1 VNFLTKK
8 HLSRRTFLRGA
19 GVAIALPLL
28 DAMVPARVLARQSA
42 ALTRTRFAGIFVPHG
57 MAPGFWVPTTQSA
70 GFDLPMIMTPL
81 EPFRDSTVIMS
92 GLWSQSA
99 EPPPGVTGADHWVAS
114 AFLCAKKPKK
124 TAGADIL
131 NGVTIDQIIARQIG
145 QDTLLPSLQLAVEDP
160 GANSSNCGEGYS
172 CAYTNSISWPSPN
185 RPLPMEI
192 NPQVVF
198 QRLFGDGTSSGGE
211 RPTHVFERPGTFIVT
226 LTITGDARGTC
237 GALDTDRSILDS
249 ISDTLARFKVGVGP
263 ADRQRVDQYLD
274 DVREIERRLE
284 IAAKASTAA
293 PTSAMPYGVPESFDE
308 HIKLQFDLLTLAFQA
323 DITRVS
329 TLLYARDLT
338 GRSYPDSGTTISF
351 HGGSHHAEDPKR
363 IEEYA
368 VLNRYHVKMLAYFL
382 DKLQKTPDGDG
393 TLLDHSLVLYGSNM
407 GNSNQHLHYD
417 VPHVLAG
424 TASGRLR
431 GGRHLAFPSKTVPT
445 GNLLV
450 SILDLFGVRE
460 DVIGDSTGRL
470 TGLA

>member
-1 VNFLTKK
+1 MFLTRK
-8 HLSRRTFLRGA
+8 HLPRRAFLRGA
-19 GVAIALPLL
+19 GVALALPLL
-28 DAMVPARVLARQSA
+28 DAMVPARALARQSA
-42 ALTRTRFAGIFVPHG
+42 AAQTKTRFTGIFVPHG
-57 MAPGFWVPTTQSA
+57 MAPGHWVPATQGT
-70 GFDLPMIMTPL
+70 GFEFPMIMTPL

-114 AFLCAKKPKK
+114 AYLCAKKPKK
-124 TAGADIL
+124 TAGADIV
-131 NGVTIDQIIARQIG
+131 NGVTIDQIIAKHIG

-172 CAYTNSISWPSPN
+172 CAYTNSISWPAPN

-198 QRLFGDGTSSGGE
+198 QRLFGDGSTPAE
-211 RPTHVFERPGTFIVT
+211 RAANR
-226 LTITGDARGTC
+226 RQ
-237 GALDTDRSILDS
+237 DRSILDS
-249 ISDTLARFKVGVGP
+249 VTETLARFKIDVGT
-263 ADRQRVDQYLD
+263 ADRQRVDQYLE

-293 PTSAMPYGVPESFDE
+293 PSSTMPYGVPESFDE

-338 GRSYPDSGTTISF
+338 GRSYPESGTTISF
-351 HGGSHHAEDPKR
+351 HGGSHHAEDPRR
-363 IEEYA
+363 IADYA

-382 DKLQKTPDGDG
+382 DKLRNTPDGDG

-417 VPHVLAG
+417 VPHILAG
-424 TASGRLR
+424 TAAGRLK
-431 GGRHLAFPSKTVPT
+431 GGRHLAYPTKTTPT

-460 DVIGDSTGRL
+460 DAIGDSTGRL

>member
-1 VNFLTKK
+1 MFLTKK
-8 HLSRRTFLRGA
+8 HLPRRTFLRGA
-19 GVAIALPLL
+19 GAAIALPLL
-28 DAMVPARVLARQSA
+28 DAMVPASALARQGAA
-42 ALTRTRFAGIFVPHG
+42 ALAKTRFTGIFVPHG
-57 MAPGFWVPTTQSA
+57 MAPGHWVPATQGT
-70 GFDLPMIMTPL
+70 GFDFPMIMSPL
-81 EPFRDSTVIMS
+81 EPFRDSTVILS

-131 NGVTIDQIIARQIG
+131 NGVTIDQTIARQIG
-145 QDTLLPSLQLAVEDP
+145 QDTLLPSLQLGVEDP

-172 CAYTNSISWPSPN
+172 CAYTNSISWPAPN
-185 RPLPMEI
+185 RALPMEI

-198 QRLFGDGTSSGGE
+198 QRLFGDGSTQEE
-211 RPTHVFERPGTFIVT
+211 RASRRRE
-226 LTITGDARGTC
+226 DQ
-237 GALDTDRSILDS
+237 SILDS
-249 ISDTLARFKVGVGP
+249 ISQTLAGFKVSIGP
-263 ADRQRVDQYLD
+263 ADRMRVDQYLE
-274 DVREIERRLE
+274 DVREIERRLA
-284 IAAKASTAA
+284 IAAKASNAA

-308 HIKLQFDLLTLAFQA
+308 HIKLQFDLLTLAFQG

-338 GRSYPDSGTTISF
+338 GRSYPESGTTISF
-351 HGGSHHAEDPKR
+351 HGGSHHAEDPKK

-382 DKLQKTPDGDG
+382 DKLRNTPDGDG

-417 VPHVLAG
+417 VPHVLIG
-424 TASGRLR
+424 QASGRLQ
-431 GGRHLAFPSKTVPT
+431 GGRHLAYPSKTVPT

-450 SILDLFGVRE
+450 SILDMFGVRE
-460 DVIGDSTGRL
+460 DAIGDSTGRL